1 MFHSD
6 RGTQYMSHAFVH
18 LLEDFGIE
26 QSFSRTACPHDNAV
40 SEAFFSIL
48 KKEELYRRHYTSEAD
63 LMRGMAHFI
72 AFYNAERPH
81 STLQYKTPEQAEQ
94 DYWIK
99 EKESSR
105 I

>member
-1 MFHSD
+1 M
-6 RGTQYMSHAFVH
+6 
-18 LLEDFGIE
+18 
-26 QSFSRTACPHDNAV
+26 
-40 SEAFFSIL
+40 
-48 KKEELYRRHYTSEAD
+48 SEAD
-63 LMRGMAHFI
+63 LMRGIAHFI

-81 STLQYKTPEQAEQ
+81 STLQYKTPEQAER

>member
-18 LLEDFGIE
+18 LLEDVEIE

-40 SEAFFSIL
+40 SEAFFPIL
-48 KKEELYRRHYTSEAD
+48 KKEELYRSHYTSETD
-63 LMRGMAHFI
+63 LIRGIARFI
-72 AFYNAERPH
+72 AFYNTQHPH
-81 STLQYKTPEQAEQ
+81 STLQYKTPEQAER